1 MSSTDLSLV
10 ILNEVPVIL
19 SAAKNLGLTVIPSA
33 EFVILNEEPVIL
45 SEAKNLGLPVI
56 LSAAKNLI
64 K

>member
-1 MSSTDLSLV
+1 MSSTDMSVV

-19 SAAKNLGLTVIPSA
+19 SAAKNLGLTVILSA
-33 EFVILNEEPVIL
+33 
-45 SEAKNLGLPVI
+45 AKNLGHTVI

>member
-19 SAAKNLGLTVIPSA
+19 SAAKNLGLTVI
-33 EFVILNEEPVIL
+33 
-45 SEAKNLGLPVI
+45 
-56 LSAAKNLI
+56 LSAAKNLGLTVILNEVKNLI

>member
-1 MSSTDLSLV
+1 MSSTDLSVV

-19 SAAKNLGLTVIPSA
+19 SA

-45 SEAKNLGLPVI
+45 SGAKNLGLTVI
-56 LSAAKNLI
+56 LSGAKNLI

>member
-1 MSSTDLSLV
+1 MSSTDMSVV

-33 EFVILNEEPVIL
+33 
-45 SEAKNLGLPVI
+45 AKNLGLTVI
-56 LSAAKNLI
+56 LSGAKNLI

>member
-1 MSSTDLSLV
+1 MSSTDLSVV

-19 SAAKNLGLTVIPSA
+19 SGAKNLGLTVI
-33 EFVILNEEPVIL
+33 L
-45 SEAKNLGLPVI
+45 SGAKNLGPTVI